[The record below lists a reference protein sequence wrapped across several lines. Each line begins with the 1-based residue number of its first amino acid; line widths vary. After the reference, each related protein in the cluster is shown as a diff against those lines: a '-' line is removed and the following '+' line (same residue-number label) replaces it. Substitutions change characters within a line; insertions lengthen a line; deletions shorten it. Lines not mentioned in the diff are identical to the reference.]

1 MRCEDLQAV
10 VPAGFIERERL
21 DCAAVLP
28 AHTRMI
34 HVLATIEVQPGQRA
48 AFLAEF
54 HALRPL
60 VLAEH
65 GCLEYGPAVDCPTDI
80 PVQARL
86 GDDAVTVI
94 EKWLDVPA
102 LEAHL
107 KAPHMADYRVKV
119 RPFVKGVTLRVLQ
132 PA

>member
-1 MRCEDLQAV
+1 
-10 VPAGFIERERL
+10 
-21 DCAAVLP
+21 
-28 AHTRMI
+28 MI

-48 AFLAEF
+48 AFLREF
-54 HALRPL
+54 HALMPL
-60 VLAEH
+60 VHAEH
-65 GCLEYGPAVDCPTDI
+65 GCLEYCPAVDCPTHI

-86 GDDAVTVI
+86 GDDTVVVI
-94 EKWLDVPA
+94 EQWLDVPA

-119 RPFVKGVTLRVLQ
+119 KSFVKSVSLRVLQ